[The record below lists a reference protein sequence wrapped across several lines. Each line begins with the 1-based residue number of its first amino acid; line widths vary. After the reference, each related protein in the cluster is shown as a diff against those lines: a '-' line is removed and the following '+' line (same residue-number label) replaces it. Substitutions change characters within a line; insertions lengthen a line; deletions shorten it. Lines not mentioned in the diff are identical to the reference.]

1 MLTRIIL
8 SNFKS
13 FKNRT
18 EVDFRKTNY
27 TILPQNVADNDVLKG
42 AVFVGANASGKSN
55 LILAIRLLLDFLFK
69 ERSIDSGLFR
79 CLFGDGYSFSIE
91 YSFFIEDCDVDYS
104 FEIDTKKKFISEK
117 LFCNNKIMLEINCI
131 FQLFPKKM

>member
-79 CLFGDGYSFSIE
+79 CLFGDRYSFSIE

-117 LFCNNKIMLEINCI
+117 LFCNNKIM
-131 FQLFPKKM
+131 

>member
-55 LILAIRLLLDFLFK
+55 LILAIRLLLDFLLIRACSAAYL
-69 ERSIDSGLFR
+69 EMGILF
-79 CLFGDGYSFSIE
+79 L
-91 YSFFIEDCDVDYS
+91 
-104 FEIDTKKKFISEK
+104 
-117 LFCNNKIMLEINCI
+117 
-131 FQLFPKKM
+131 

>member
-69 ERSIDSGLFR
+69 ERSILLR
-79 CLFGDGYSFSIE
+79 T
-91 YSFFIEDCDVDYS
+91 V
-104 FEIDTKKKFISEK
+104 
-117 LFCNNKIMLEINCI
+117 M
-131 FQLFPKKM
+131 